1 MFHTKIVMFNNMV
14 IMDRWKFS
22 RCTLCSIT
30 KLLINCHIMSS
41 WESFIENR
49 WILNMAYFVLNV
61 ISMISPFSPHSNAT
75 TTAKFYKCIRNS
87 HFTRNS
93 QIGVCCKLESIGI
106 NVLVYHV
113 VHMECTEYFRAL
125 AGKNW
130 NALANDSSTSHP
142 MYLWYKLI

>member
-106 NVLVYHV
+106 NCASVPCGAHGMHRILSSISWKKLK
-113 VHMECTEYFRAL
+113 CI
-125 AGKNW
+125 GKW
-130 NALANDSSTSHP
+130 FQYISSYVS
-142 MYLWYKLI
+142 MI